1 MPRDRDASP
10 TRKPAK
16 KSVRKTPYRRDYNHN
31 VDKIEI
37 VPENRWKTSWAS
49 GDEHRYGLRANF
61 YHKGKVVNTFY
72 VNQAWF
78 PQLTIDGPKLNELLE
93 EAQLPPDAEEE
104 ARREPL
110 CDHFGC
116 SSPGDLYR
124 LKRASLDSKADKAIH
139 TVRYCQKHNRRGD
152 CAIIDNSD
160 NLVRVTEV

>member
-1 MPRDRDASP
+1 MVSER
-10 TRKPAK
+10 T
-16 KSVRKTPYRRDYNHN
+16 TPYQRNYNHN

-37 VPENRWKTSWAS
+37 VPETRWKTSEAS
-49 GDEHRYGLRANF
+49 GDEYRYGLRANF

-72 VNQAWF
+72 ANQAWF
-78 PQLTIDGPKLNELLE
+78 PQLTIDGSKLTELLE

-124 LKRASLDSKADKAIH
+124 LKQPDIDSNASDDANHI
-139 TVRYCQKHNRRGD
+139 VRYCQKHHNRGD

-160 NLVRVTEV
+160 NLVRVAEV